1 MSTVQDKNADHI
13 CFKKYEWQGS
23 ELVCTY
29 TDKAF
34 MRMARK
40 NSPLLIIMMEAVL

>member
-29 TDKAF
+29 TDKSF
-34 MRMARK
+34 YENGVE
-40 NSPLLIIMMEAVL
+40 NSPLHIIMMEAVL